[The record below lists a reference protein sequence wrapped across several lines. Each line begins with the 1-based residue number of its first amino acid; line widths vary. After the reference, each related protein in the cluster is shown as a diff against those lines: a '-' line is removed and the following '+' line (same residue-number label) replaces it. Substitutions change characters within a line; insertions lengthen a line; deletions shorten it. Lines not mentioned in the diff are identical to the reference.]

1 MTSQELSKIAIVGMA
16 CRFPGSP
23 DLSSFWK
30 NLVEGANCTSV
41 CPPGANEG
49 RVGELYADT
58 SKIPSACRH
67 GAFLTDIDQFD
78 AEFFRISPSEAEF
91 LDPQQRMMLETSWQA
106 LENANI
112 DPESLRESSA
122 SVYAGMSNNDYRY
135 LILGGADTSKP
146 AASLYTITGTSLN
159 TAIGRVSFALG
170 FEGPAM
176 TIDTACSS
184 SLVAMHEAVGALQTG
199 ESDVALAGGVQ
210 LILSGKLTELR
221 ANAGMLSPDGTCK
234 TFDESANGYVR
245 GEGCGIVVL
254 KRLEDAERD
263 GDHIWACVAA
273 TAINQDGSSEGLT
286 VPRELAQKSVISAAI
301 DQAQIRPSDVDYLE
315 AHGTGTPV
323 GDPIEINA
331 AAEVYGEERNPR
343 QPLLIGSVKTN
354 MGHLEPAAGVAGVIK
369 VAMSI
374 KFGLIPKHL
383 NFKNPSSAINWDELP
398 VKVVDHS
405 MPWPQKDV
413 AERLGGINSFGF
425 SGTNAHVILQG
436 YGDFLPESEASEAL
450 NLLAGSPIQVRC
462 EEIAQI
468 SGSEQSIEL
477 KPRNKRILPVSGK
490 SHVALQD
497 MADTYSEW
505 VATNSKD
512 GAESADT
519 NECSLENLAW
529 TASVGRSHFNHRK
542 AVVFESAK
550 SLIEQLGGFE
560 SLETVRP
567 VSGHENIAFVY
578 TGQGS
583 QWAGMGLALYETEP
597 VFRATIDR
605 CEEIIQQERN
615 VSLIDAM
622 FGRSANAEE
631 LLEDPAWVQ
640 PSIYALE
647 CALTDLWKSIGIQ
660 PSVVVGHSLGEIAA
674 ARTAGVFSLED
685 GCRFASARGRLMS
698 QLPGPGLMAAVFLP
712 EEDLRSIVNVHNET
726 SEDVDVSVAALN
738 GTHQVL
744 SGYQHLLEPLLEQLE
759 NDEVRVRRL
768 KKSPAYHSA
777 LVEPILDELE
787 GEIAKLDLSSPI
799 LQIVSNVTGDLVPEG
814 TLLDGKYWR
823 RHARQSIEFRA
834 GIETVASLGTDAVL
848 EIGPDSV
855 LGPMAQM
862 SWPDTAKSNPIVLS
876 SLQMPRE
883 SRPERPLDGGFF
895 ECVAQAYDH
904 GFDLRL
910 EGLYSGETRT
920 KINIPGYVF
929 QRSRHWVETRR
940 RKQGNADHELLGSRL
955 ETPRGEVLYES
966 EIFTNDPKWLNEH
979 RVYGQVIVPGAFFG
993 SMSLAS
999 SNSIGT
1005 VTVDDLQLH
1014 NPMVFMGSQ
1023 GEDESD
1029 SRRVQ
1034 LICEKPDELGKQS
1047 IEIFSKS
1054 PADNSWVLHATGS
1067 VSAHAD
1073 QLNGVE
1079 AVDISSLQEQ
1089 CDNRDLKDYYEKKSE
1104 TNIQLGSP
1112 FRNLKT
1118 LHTQSGQAL
1127 AEISIRDEDKLPG
1140 AELQP
1145 LLLDSFFQVLSAA
1158 RESAKV
1164 GEGATYIPFGWEKLS
1179 ISLPVPESV
1188 VCHAQLHQSAPDS
1201 GENGETDESPVPETV
1216 SGDLWIGTRTG
1227 RTLGTLKGLI
1237 LKRTTRSALLAAV
1250 ENPIDLI
1257 YDIVWRETK
1266 HPDALRHEHPL
1277 AEMTELKSN
1286 VDPFFDYL
1294 KAQKVSP
1301 EERVE
1306 LLNDLE
1312 FFAQSWVASTLEEAG
1327 LRAQSSSVIDVRQ
1340 LMSSLQ
1346 IEDQH
1351 EKLLNRMLEILVRAG
1366 VLEQSSTGEF
1376 SVALSTDESLPESL
1390 KSPEQ
1395 MYKDLQDK
1403 HPHGMYELSM
1413 LNRFGSN
1420 MIQLLKGEMDP
1431 LALLFEEDSPGA
1443 TDFYRTAPVSAAGN
1457 RLLGDV
1463 IARLVRDLPEDRP
1476 LRVIEVGA
1484 GTGATTE
1491 IVFEEL
1497 REKNLEYMYTDISA
1511 GFFFAAEQRFA
1522 DSGLN
1527 IEYLALDIEH
1537 DPIAQGFKYGHY
1549 DIVIAAN
1556 VLHATIDLCA
1566 TLSNCRELLAPG
1578 GFLVALESLKGRS
1591 WQDMTFG
1598 FLDGWWRYDD
1608 AYRKNHALASPDIWR
1623 AALKDAGYV
1632 HSIVFGDETISEES
1646 GPLGSGTVVGQA
1658 PKDGTLRP
1666 GTWII
1671 EPNSGNVAIQLQD
1684 ILQSLKQEVLITRF
1698 EESPG
1703 LASDDELLDTIGHSE
1718 LLATLESLESPLRGV
1733 IHLASMDGHDTNASV
1748 EELADDI
1755 RLATGSALSLTK
1767 VLMESGISP
1776 TNGMWFVTS
1785 GAQVLEIEHSGVLSG
1800 STLWGFGKVVGLEA
1814 PYLNPRM
1821 VDIEPSS
1828 QQIDDLLHDLL
1839 SPTDESHIAFRRNTR
1854 YTARL
1859 VAASES
1865 TTQFELPSEPNWIV
1879 SAGDEGSLSD
1889 VGTSLVQATKPEPRH
1904 VQVHVEAAGLNFSDV
1919 LVALGAQV
1927 PNASLGLEFS
1937 GYISDIGEDV
1947 QEFTIGQRVFGMG
1960 FGTFGPQI
1968 TTHADLVAHA
1978 PDRLTLPEL
1987 ATIPIA
1993 FATVAVGF
2001 ELAGLKRGD
2010 RVLVHSA
2017 AGGVGLAAVQ
2027 LVRSAG
2033 AEVFATASQPKQE
2046 YLRSIGINHIF
2057 DSRTTAFSK
2066 EILDVTDGEGVDIV
2080 LNSLTSEGFIDAS
2093 LACLGK
2099 NGRFVEIGRLNIFT
2113 PEEMST
2119 ARPDVDYHIVSL
2131 DDLKRDKPEYVGRAF
2146 RPLVEDFVA
2155 GSLKP
2160 IRHSNWPIVE
2170 VGEALQFMGSARHI
2184 GKLVLTMS
2192 PLVRGKLRS
2201 DRTYLVTGGMGGIG
2215 CAVAEWLAEQGATNI
2230 VLNGRREPDPDAKQT
2245 IQDLAAK
2252 DINIVTKIADITDT
2266 SKVESMIEEID
2277 ETMPPLGGVI
2287 HSVGVLSDG
2296 SLQNQSWERFEQV
2309 LWPKVLGAWLLHQLT
2324 KGRELDMFV
2333 LFSSAVSVLGNAG
2346 QANHAA
2352 ANAFLDQLA
2361 AHRRA
2366 IGLPGQSIAWG
2377 AWSDIGEAAEQ
2388 RERIASQL
2396 ESSGT
2401 RWISPEVGIRT
2412 LEYLLRQDR
2421 KNSAAMS
2428 VDWSALEDHL
2438 PNRPSLLKDLL
2449 SSDAESTSSDEDSL
2463 GLDIDALRECET
2475 EERESLLVT
2484 HLQKQIQAILRLQSL
2499 PSPNVG
2505 FFDLGMDSLMAVEL
2519 RNRLNRVLEGGLTV
2533 SQTAVFDY
2541 PDVESLAKHLSD
2553 ELTDAS
2559 TTAEPAGRASIAV
2572 SSADNGKI
2580 AVVGMAC
2587 RVPGADSYSSFW
2599 TNIANGVNA
2608 LASERNADSI
2618 ANGIVGTD
2626 TNGDDGQY
2634 RCGFVSG
2641 IDEFD
2646 AQFFRIRPI
2655 DARAMDPRQRMLLET
2670 CWEAIED
2677 AAIEPSE
2684 LRGSRVGVYVGMG
2697 GSEYRDVVNANGGE
2711 DSYIGTSSA
2720 MTTGR
2725 LSYIFGLTGPAMSF
2739 DLACA
2744 SSLVAIHEGVKA
2756 LQSGEVDLA
2765 LVGGVNALLS
2775 SPIMRFHQNLGLL
2788 SKQGRCLP
2796 FDQFGDGYVRGEG
2809 CGILLLKRH
2818 EEALN
2823 DGDPIWSTL
2832 LGSAVNQNG
2841 PSAGLTI
2848 PNGTAQEQVMRD
2860 ALIRAGVPASEVD
2873 YVEAHANGLPLSD
2886 PIELRAASSVYASD
2900 SDRVDPLLLG
2910 SIKSSVGHLEWAA
2923 GSVGVIRVI
2932 LSMRNGK
2939 IPAQLHL
2946 DNPNE
2951 DVDWEDLKIDIAR
2964 TTVDWP
2970 SNGKRI
2976 GAVSAFGMSGTNAH
2990 VLVESNQ
2997 SGDDLPALGEA
3008 SVSYGTPQ
3016 RVVHEQS
3023 DSEINLTPEDLDS
3036 DAVNSSY
3043 RMLPLSG
3050 KNSASVAQMA
3060 RKYISWL
3067 DEFAPDQEDG
3077 DTLGAF
3083 LADVAWTASIG
3094 RDHFGYRQGIVFS
3107 DLHTL
3112 LDELQHVV
3120 SNPVKDENADM
3131 ELGLNLGLI
3140 YRGATDSSS
3149 SLLKGL
3155 YKQNHVVQAVVDHCN
3170 QVSKEQHDV
3179 EIVDS
3184 VVLAE
3189 SHEDAGSSHEYITT
3203 FLLQL
3208 ALSEFWNCMGQR
3220 PTVIAGEGI
3229 GLIAALCHTGSLS
3242 ISQSLELLRSLEQ
3255 NGGHL
3260 EEVSMDEVQN
3270 PRTPVLSRGGSR
3282 LAGSI
3287 EEISE
3292 LLQDLSVQDFALLR
3306 PNELHDH
3313 GVNCVL
3319 EIGSCDD
3326 GEDGKTSDGQKPISS
3341 PRVLARCLPSMGNDS
3356 ESMTPD
3362 RLLMLAVK
3370 DVYEAQLNLRLRGLF
3385 TGEMRRKLTL
3395 PTYAFQRRQYWFND

>member
-1 MTSQELSKIAIVGMA
+1 MTSQEHSKIAIVGMA

-23 DLSSFWK
+23 DLSSYWK
-30 NLVEGANCTSV
+30 NLVEGANCTTE

-184 SLVAMHEAVGALQTG
+184 SLVAMHEAVGALQSG
-199 ESDVALAGGVQ
+199 ESDIALAGGVQ

-245 GEGCGIVVL
+245 GEGCGIVVM
-254 KRLEDAERD
+254 KRLEDALQD

-301 DQAQIRPSDVDYLE
+301 EQAQIRPSDVDYLE

-331 AAEVYGEERNPR
+331 AAEVYGAGRNPR

-398 VKVVDHS
+398 VQVVDQS
-405 MPWPQKDV
+405 MAWPQKDV
-413 AERLGGINSFGF
+413 TERLGGINSFGF

-436 YGDFLPESEASEAL
+436 YGEFVPESEATEAL
-450 NLLAGSPIQVRC
+450 HLVAGSPTQVRC
-462 EEIAQI
+462 EGIDQSLET
-468 SGSEQSIEL
+468 EQDREL
-477 KPRNKRILPVSGK
+477 YPRNKRVLPISGK
-490 SHVALQD
+490 SHIALLD
-497 MADTYSEW
+497 MAEAYLEW
-505 VATNSKD
+505 VERNSNRD
-512 GAESADT
+512 QESAET
-519 NECSLENLAW
+519 NEFSLDNLAW

-542 AVVFESAK
+542 AVVFESAQ
-550 SLIEQLGGFE
+550 SLIEQLRQFN
-560 SLETVRP
+560 SLEPVNP
-567 VSGHENIAFVY
+567 VSSHANIAFVY

-583 QWAGMGLALYETEP
+583 QWAGMGEALYKTEP
-597 VFRATIDR
+597 VFRTTIDR
-605 CEEIIQQERN
+605 CEAIIQSERDA
-615 VSLIDAM
+615 SLIDAM
-622 FGRSANAEE
+622 FGRCADSEK

-640 PSIYALE
+640 PSIYAIE
-647 CALTDLWKSIGIQ
+647 CALTDLWKSIGVR

-712 EEDLRSIVNVHNET
+712 EKELRSVVDAYNET
-726 SEDVDVSVAALN
+726 HEDVDLSVAALN

-744 SGYQHLLEPLLEQLE
+744 SGYQHQLEPLLEQLE
-759 NDEVRVRRL
+759 GDEVRVRRL

-787 GEIAKLDLSSPI
+787 LEIARLEISTPKLR
-799 LQIVSNVTGDLVPEG
+799 IVSNVTGDLVPEG
-814 TLLDGKYWR
+814 TRLNGDYWR
-823 RHARQSIEFRA
+823 HHARQSIEFRA
-834 GIETVASLGTDAVL
+834 GIETVASLGTDTVI
-848 EIGPDSV
+848 EIGPDSI

-862 SWPDTAKSNPIVLS
+862 SWPNTAKSNPLVLS

-895 ECVAQAYDH
+895 ECVAQAYEQ
-904 GFDLRL
+904 GIDLRL
-910 EGLYSGETRT
+910 EGLYTGETRR
-920 KINIPGYVF
+920 KINIPGYIF

-940 RKQGNADHELLGSRL
+940 RKQGTADHELLGSRL

-966 EIFTNDPKWLNEH
+966 ELFTNDPKWLNEH
-979 RVYGQVIVPGAFFG
+979 RVYGQVIAPGAFFG
-993 SMSLAS
+993 SLSIA
-999 SNSIGT
+999 SNSPLGT
-1005 VTVDDLQLH
+1005 VSVDDLQLH
-1014 NPMVFMGSQ
+1014 NPMVFMDSQ
-1023 GEDESD
+1023 GEDDGD

-1034 LICEKPDELGKQS
+1034 LICGKPDELGKQS

-1054 PADNSWVLHATGS
+1054 ASDDGWVLHATSS
-1067 VSAHAD
+1067 VSAD
-1073 QLNGVE
+1073 TDPPRSEE
-1079 AVDISSLQEQ
+1079 AIDVSSLQSQ
-1089 CDNRDLKDYYEKKSE
+1089 FATRDLKDYYERKSA

-1118 LHTQSGQAL
+1118 LHTQSGQAI
-1127 AEISIRDEDKLPG
+1127 AEISIRDEDRLPG
-1140 AELQP
+1140 TELQP
-1145 LLLDSFFQVLSAA
+1145 LLLDAFFQVLSAA
-1158 RESAKV
+1158 RESAEIV
-1164 GEGATYIPFGWEKLS
+1164 EGATYIPFGWEKLS
-1179 ISLPVPESV
+1179 LSLPVPETV
-1188 VCHAQLHQSAPDS
+1188 VCHAQVHQSSPENA
-1201 GENGETDESPVPETV
+1201 GNGETVEPQIPETV
-1216 SGDLWIGTRTG
+1216 TGDLRIGTRTG

-1237 LKRTTRSALLAAV
+1237 LKRTTRSSLLSAV

-1257 YDIVWRETK
+1257 YDIVWRETR
-1266 HPDALRHEHPL
+1266 HPDALRQEHPL
-1277 AEMTELKSN
+1277 AEMSELRSH

-1294 KAQKVSP
+1294 RAQGVSP
-1301 EERVE
+1301 EERIE
-1306 LLNDLE
+1306 LLSDLE
-1312 FFAQSWVASTLEEAG
+1312 LFAQSWVASTLEGAG
-1327 LRAQSSSVIDVRQ
+1327 LRTQESSVIDVRQ
-1340 LMSSLQ
+1340 LMSTLQ
-1346 IEDQH
+1346 IEGVH
-1351 EKLLNRMLEILVRAG
+1351 EELLNRMLEILVRAG
-1366 VLEQSSTGEF
+1366 VLKQSSKGEF
-1376 SVALSTDESLPESL
+1376 SIALANGEPLPEDLS
-1390 KSPEQ
+1390 SPEQ
-1395 MYKDLQDK
+1395 MYKDLQEK

-1420 MIQLLKGEMDP
+1420 MIQLLTGEMDP

-1476 LRVIEVGA
+1476 LRVVEVGA

-1497 REKNLEYMYTDISA
+1497 CDKNLEYMYTDISA

-1522 DSGLN
+1522 VNGLN

-1537 DPIAQGFKYGHY
+1537 DPIAQGFTYGHY

-1556 VLHATIDLCA
+1556 VLHATRDLCS

-1608 AYRKNHALASPDIWR
+1608 AYRVNHALASPEIWR

-1632 HSIVFGDETISEES
+1632 ESIVFGGETISDES
-1646 GPLGSGTVVGQA
+1646 GPLGSGTVVAQA
-1658 PKDGTLRP
+1658 PKDGTLRS

-1671 EPNSGNVAIQLQD
+1671 DPDSGSVAAQVRHALESMDQD
-1684 ILQSLKQEVLITRF
+1684 VLITRS
-1698 EESPG
+1698 EES
-1703 LASDDELLDTIGHSE
+1703 SDQDSSEILSGAIGHDELLK
-1718 LLATLESLESPLRGV
+1718 ALESLDSPLRGV
-1733 IHLASMDGHDTNASV
+1733 IHLASLDGHDTNATI
-1748 EELADDI
+1748 EELASDI
-1755 RLATGSALSLTK
+1755 KHGTRSALGLTK
-1767 VLMESGISP
+1767 VLMESGINP

-1785 GAQVLEIEHSGVLSG
+1785 GAQVLETEQSGVLSG

-1814 PYLNPRM
+1814 PYLTPRM
-1821 VDIEPSS
+1821 VDIDPSRS
-1828 QQIDDLLHDLL
+1828 QIDELMHDLL
-1839 SPTDESHIAFRRNTR
+1839 APTEENHIAYRRNTR
-1854 YTARL
+1854 YAARL
-1859 VAASES
+1859 VAASAG
-1865 TTQFELPSEPNWIV
+1865 TNQFELPSEPNWIA
-1879 SAGDEGSLSD
+1879 SAGDEGSLAD
-1889 VGTSLVQATKPEPRH
+1889 VGTTVLQTTKLEPRH
-1904 VQVHVEAAGLNFSDV
+1904 VQVQVEAAGLNFSDV

-1927 PNASLGLEFS
+1927 PNASLGLEFA
-1937 GYISDIGEDV
+1937 GYISDVGEDV
-1947 QEFTIGQRVFGMG
+1947 QEFTVGQRVFGMG

-1968 TTHADLVAHA
+1968 TTHADLVAKA
-1978 PDRLTLPEL
+1978 PDRMTFSEL

-1993 FATVAVGF
+1993 FATAAVGF

-2017 AGGVGLAAVQ
+2017 AGGVGLAAIQ
-2027 LVRSAG
+2027 LIRSAG
-2033 AEVFATASQPKQE
+2033 AEVFATASQPKQA

-2057 DSRTTAFSK
+2057 DSRTTSFSK
-2066 EILDVTDGEGVDIV
+2066 EILDVTNGQGVDIV

-2093 LACLGK
+2093 LDCLGK
-2099 NGRFVEIGRLNIFT
+2099 NGRFVEIGRLNILT
-2113 PEEMST
+2113 PEEMSKT
-2119 ARPDVDYHIVSL
+2119 RPDVDYHIVSL
-2131 DDLKRDKPEYVGRAF
+2131 DELKRDEPESVGRTF
-2146 RPLVEDFVA
+2146 RPLVDEFVTGA
-2155 GSLKP
+2155 LNP
-2160 IRHSNWPIVE
+2160 IRHSIWPIVE

-2192 PLVRGKLRS
+2192 PLARGKFRN
-2201 DRTYLVTGGMGGIG
+2201 DRTYLVTGGLGGIG
-2215 CAVAEWLAEQGATNI
+2215 CAVAQWLADQGAKNI
-2230 VLNGRREPDPDAKQT
+2230 VLNGRRDPDPEALQT
-2245 IQDLAAK
+2245 IQDLRTK
-2252 DINIVTKIADITDT
+2252 DVNVVTKIADITDAPM
-2266 SKVESMIEEID
+2266 VDAMFAEID
-2277 ETMPPLGGVI
+2277 ETMPALGGVI

-2296 SLQNQSWERFEQV
+2296 SLLNQTWERFEQV
-2309 LWPKVLGAWLLHQLT
+2309 LWPKVLGAWHLHELT
-2324 KGRELDMFV
+2324 KDRELDFFV

-2377 AWSDIGEAAEQ
+2377 AWSEIGEAAEQ

-2412 LEYLLRQDR
+2412 LEYLIKQDR

-2428 VDWSALEDHL
+2428 VDWSALEEHL
-2438 PNRPSLLKDLL
+2438 PNRPALLQDLL
-2449 SSDAESTSSDEDSL
+2449 SSDAESSSGDQDTLS
-2463 GLDIDALRECET
+2463 LDIDALRECES
-2475 EERESLLVT
+2475 EERESLLST
-2484 HLQKQIQAILRLQSL
+2484 HLQKQIQSILRLQAI

-2519 RNRLNRVLEGGLTV
+2519 RNRLNRVLEGGMTV

-2541 PDVESLAKHLSD
+2541 PDVESLAKHLSN

-2559 TTAEPAGRASIAV
+2559 TTRESSSQSSINAPI
-2572 SSADNGKI
+2572 SNNGKI
-2580 AVVGMAC
+2580 AVVGIAC
-2587 RVPGADSYSSFW
+2587 RVPGADSYSGFW
-2599 TNIANGVNA
+2599 SNILNGVDA
-2608 LASERNADSI
+2608 LESERDSDTI

-2626 TNGDDGQY
+2626 SKEGDDQY
-2634 RCGFVSG
+2634 RCGFVRG

-2646 AQFFRIRPI
+2646 APFFRIRPI

-2677 AAIEPSE
+2677 AAIDPSE

-2725 LSYIFGLTGPAMSF
+2725 ISYIFGLTGPAMSF

-2775 SPIMRFHQNLGLL
+2775 SPIMRFHRNLGLL
-2788 SKQGRCLP
+2788 SKQGKCLP
-2796 FDQFGDGYVRGEG
+2796 FDQYGDGYVRGEG
-2809 CGILLLKRH
+2809 CGILLLKRL
-2818 EEALN
+2818 EEARN

-2848 PNGTAQEQVMRD
+2848 PNGSAQEQVMRD
-2860 ALIRAGVPASEVD
+2860 ALTRAGVPAAEVG

-2886 PIELRAASSVYASD
+2886 PIELRAASSVYAAD
-2900 SDRVDPLLLG
+2900 SERVDPLLLG

-2932 LSMRNGK
+2932 LSMKNGK

-2946 DNPNE
+2946 DSPNE
-2951 DVDWEDLKIDIAR
+2951 QVDWNDLNLDIAR
-2964 TTVDWP
+2964 TSIDWP
-2970 SNGKRI
+2970 SSGKRI

-2990 VLVESNQ
+2990 VIVESNN
-2997 SGDDLPALGEA
+2997 GDYDCSSLQGAG
-3008 SVSYGTPQ
+3008 VSYGTPQ
-3016 RVVHEQS
+3016 RIAFEP
-3023 DSEINLTPEDLDS
+3023 SESSVSPNLVDLDTGG
-3036 DAVNSSY
+3036 ANSSY
-3043 RMLPLSG
+3043 RLLPLSG
-3050 KNSASVAQMA
+3050 KTASSVAHSAQ
-3060 RKYISWL
+3060 KYLAWL
-3067 DEFAPDQEDG
+3067 DEFAPQNESVDAVN
-3077 DTLGAF
+3077 AF
-3083 LADVAWTASIG
+3083 LGDIAWTSSVG
-3094 RDHFGYRQGIVFS
+3094 REHFAHRHGIVFS
-3107 DLHTL
+3107 DLATL
-3112 LDELQHVV
+3112 LDELKYVV
-3120 SNPVKDENADM
+3120 SNPPQNESTDI
-3131 ELGLNLGLI
+3131 ELGLNLGVI
-3140 YRGATDSSS
+3140 YRGETEDSAR
-3149 SLLKGL
+3149 LLKGL
-3155 YKQNHVVQAVVDHCN
+3155 YEQNNVVRAVID
-3170 QVSKEQHDV
+3170 QLDLVSQELFDT
-3179 EIVDS
+3179 D
-3184 VVLAE
+3184 LAE
-3189 SHEDAGSSHEYITT
+3189 ATDWKETSEDPRSSKRYMAT

-3208 ALSEFWNCMGQR
+3208 ALAEFWNYMGQR
-3220 PTVIAGEGI
+3220 PTVICGEGI
-3229 GLIAALCHTGSLS
+3229 GLIAALCHAGSLS
-3242 ISQSLELLRSLEQ
+3242 VSKGLELVRSIDQDGGRLE
-3255 NGGHL
+3255 GGL
-3260 EEVSMDEVQN
+3260 DEVQT
-3270 PRTPVLSRGGSR
+3270 PKTPVLAGDGTTLASSSKEASR
-3282 LAGSI
+3282 LLEG
-3287 EEISE
+3287 
-3292 LLQDLSVQDFALLR
+3292 LSVQSFELVA
-3306 PNELHDH
+3306 PNNLQQH
-3313 GVNCVL
+3313 GVNNVV
-3319 EIGSCDD
+3319 EVGSCTEH
-3326 GEDGKTSDGQKPISS
+3326 EDGNATDGQKPESAVRI
-3341 PRVLARCLPSMGNDS
+3341 VARSLPNSGSKSQIAPPAD
-3356 ESMTPD
+3356 
-3362 RLLMLAVK
+3362 LLMRAVK
-3370 DVYEAQLNLRLRGLF
+3370 DSYEAQFNLQLRGLF
-3385 TGEMRRKLTL
+3385 VGEVRRKLTL
-3395 PTYAFQRRQYWFND
+3395 PTYSFQRRKYWFND

>member
-1 MTSQELSKIAIVGMA
+1 MA

-23 DLSSFWK
+23 DLSTYWK
-30 NLVEGANCTSV
+30 NLVEGANCTSE
-41 CPPGANEG
+41 CPPGANDG

-58 SKIPSACRH
+58 SKIPSACRY

-254 KRLEDAERD
+254 KRLEDAVRD

-273 TAINQDGSSEGLT
+273 TSINQDGSSEGLT
-286 VPRELAQKSVISAAI
+286 VPRELAQKSVIAAAI

-331 AAEVYGEERNPR
+331 AAEVYGAGRNPR

-374 KFGLIPKHL
+374 KFGMIPKHL

-398 VKVVDHS
+398 IQVVDHS

-413 AERLGGINSFGF
+413 TERLGGINSFGF

-436 YGDFLPESEASEAL
+436 YGDFVPESEATEASDAMHL
-450 NLLAGSPIQVRC
+450 VAGSPTQVRG
-462 EEIAQI
+462 EEIPQ
-468 SGSEQSIEL
+468 SSEPKRSSEL
-477 KPRNKRILPVSGK
+477 NSRSKRILPISGK
-490 SHVALQD
+490 SHVALLD
-497 MADTYSEW
+497 MAEAYSAWMEQ
-505 VATNSKD
+505 NSKEEQD
-512 GAESADT
+512 SFET
-519 NECSLENLAW
+519 NGCSLDNLAW

-542 AVVFESAK
+542 AVVFDCAQ
-550 SLIEQLGGFE
+550 SLIEQLEQFK
-560 SLETVRP
+560 SLEQ
-567 VSGHENIAFVY
+567 VSPATGHKNTAFVY

-583 QWAGMGLALYETEP
+583 QWAGMGEALYGSEP

-605 CEEIIQQERN
+605 CEAIIQDERN
-615 VSLIDAM
+615 ASLIDAM

-647 CALTDLWKSIGIQ
+647 CALTDLWKSIGVQ

-712 EEDLRSIVNVHNET
+712 EEELRSVVDAHNQKNE
-726 SEDVDVSVAALN
+726 EVDVSVAALN

-768 KKSPAYHSA
+768 KKSPAYHSV
-777 LVEPILDELE
+777 LVEPILDQLE
-787 GEIAKLDLSSPI
+787 REIAKLDISSPK

-862 SWPDTAKSNPIVLS
+862 SWPDSAKSNPIVLS

-910 EGLYSGETRT
+910 EGLYTGETRR

-940 RKQGNADHELLGSRL
+940 RKQGTADHELLGSRL

-966 EIFTNDPKWLNEH
+966 ELFTNDPKWLNEH

-999 SNSIGT
+999 TNSFGT
-1005 VTVDDLQLH
+1005 VTVNDLQLH
-1014 NPMVFMGSQ
+1014 NPMVFMESQ
-1023 GEDESD
+1023 GEDEGD

-1034 LICEKPDELGKQS
+1034 LICEQPDELGNQS

-1054 PADNSWVLHATGS
+1054 SSDNRWVLHATGS
-1067 VSAHAD
+1067 VSADSD
-1073 QLNGVE
+1073 QLSDAE
-1079 AVDISSLQEQ
+1079 AKDISSLQEQ
-1089 CDNRDLKDYYEKKSE
+1089 FDPRDLKDYYEKKSA

-1118 LHTQSGQAL
+1118 LHTNADQAI
-1127 AEISIRDEDKLPG
+1127 AEISVRDDDKLPG

-1145 LLLDSFFQVLSAA
+1145 LLLDAFFQVLSAA
-1158 RESAKV
+1158 RESAEI
-1164 GEGATYIPFGWEKLS
+1164 GEGGTYIPFGWEKLS
-1179 ISLPVPESV
+1179 ISLPMPETV
-1188 VCHAQLHQSAPDS
+1188 VCHARLHQSASDS
-1201 GENGETDESPVPETV
+1201 NGNSEIDESSIPETV

-1227 RTLGTLKGLI
+1227 RTIGTLKGLI
-1237 LKRTTRSALLAAV
+1237 LKRTTRSSLLSAV
-1250 ENPIDLI
+1250 EDPIDLI
-1257 YDIVWRETK
+1257 YDIVWREAR
-1266 HPDALRHEHPL
+1266 HPDAMRQEHPL
-1277 AEMTELKSN
+1277 AEMSELKSN
-1286 VDPFFDYL
+1286 VEPFFDYL
-1294 KAQKVSP
+1294 KAQGVSP

-1312 FFAQSWVASTLEEAG
+1312 IFAQSWVASTLEGAG
-1327 LRAQSSSVIDVRQ
+1327 LRDQSSNVIDVRK

-1346 IEDQH
+1346 VEDQH
-1351 EKLLNRMLEILVRAG
+1351 EQLFNRMLEILVRAG
-1366 VLEQSSTGEF
+1366 VLAQSSPGEF
-1376 SVALSTDESLPESL
+1376 SVALTSDKPLPESL
-1390 KSPEQ
+1390 NSPEQ
-1395 MYKDLQDK
+1395 LFKDLQER

-1497 REKNLEYMYTDISA
+1497 CEKNLEYMYTDISA
-1511 GFFFAAEQRFA
+1511 GFFFAAEQRFS

-1527 IEYLALDIEH
+1527 IEYLALDVEH
-1537 DPIAQGFKYGHY
+1537 DPIAQGFKHGHY

-1598 FLDGWWRYDD
+1598 FLDGWWRYNDS
-1608 AYRKNHALASPDIWR
+1608 YRGNHALASPDIWR
-1623 AALKDAGYV
+1623 SALKDAGYV
-1632 HSIVFGDETISEES
+1632 DSIVFGGETISEES
-1646 GPLGSGTVVGQA
+1646 GPLGSGTVVAQA
-1658 PKDGTLRP
+1658 PKDATLRS

-1671 EPNSGNVAIQLQD
+1671 EPDSGDVAIQLQD
-1684 ILQSLKQEVLITRF
+1684 TLESLDQKVLITRS
-1698 EESPG
+1698 EES
-1703 LASDDELLDTIGHSE
+1703 AELVPIGWPLESIGHND
-1718 LLATLESLESPLRGV
+1718 LLESLESLESPLRGV
-1733 IHLASMDGHDTNASV
+1733 IHLASLDGHNTEATV
-1748 EELADDI
+1748 EELANDI
-1755 RLATGSALSLTK
+1755 KHSTGSALGLTK
-1767 VLMESGISP
+1767 VLMEAGISP
-1776 TNGMWFVTS
+1776 TNGVWFVTS
-1785 GAQVLEIEHSGVLSG
+1785 GAQVLEIEQSGVLSG

-1814 PYLNPRM
+1814 PFLTPRV
-1821 VDIEPSS
+1821 VDMEPSNFR
-1828 QQIDDLLHDLL
+1828 IDELMHDLL
-1839 SPTDESHIAFRRNTR
+1839 SPTEENHIAYRRSTR
-1854 YTARL
+1854 YAARL

-1865 TTQFELPSEPNWIV
+1865 SSQFELPPEPNWIV
-1879 SAGDEGSLSD
+1879 AAGEEGTLSD
-1889 VGTSLVQATKPEPRH
+1889 VGTTLLQTTSLEPRH
-1904 VQVHVEAAGLNFSDV
+1904 VRVQVEAAGLNFSDV

-1937 GYISDIGEDV
+1937 GYISETGDEV
-1947 QEFTIGQRVFGMG
+1947 QEFAVGQRVFGMG

-1978 PDRLTLPEL
+1978 PDRLTFPEL

-1993 FATVAVGF
+1993 FATAIVGF
-2001 ELAGLKRGD
+2001 ELADLKKGD

-2017 AGGVGLAAVQ
+2017 AGGVGLAAIQ

-2033 AEVFATASQPKQE
+2033 AEVFATASQPKQA
-2046 YLRSIGINHIF
+2046 YLRSIGIDHIF
-2057 DSRTTAFSK
+2057 DSRTTDFSE
-2066 EILDVTDGEGVDIV
+2066 EILKATNGQGVDIV
-2080 LNSLTSEGFIDAS
+2080 LNSLTSEGFIAAS
-2093 LACLGK
+2093 LACLGE
-2099 NGRFVEIGRLNIFT
+2099 NGRFIEIGRLNIFT

-2131 DDLKRDKPEYVGRAF
+2131 DELKRDEPEYVGRVF
-2146 RPLVEDFVA
+2146 RPLVDEF
-2155 GSLKP
+2155 GKGTLNP
-2160 IRHSNWPIVE
+2160 IRHSKWPIVE

-2192 PLVRGKLRS
+2192 PLARGRLRS

-2230 VLNGRREPDPDAKQT
+2230 VLNGRREPDPEATQT
-2245 IQDLAAK
+2245 IQDLATK
-2252 DINIVTKIADITDT
+2252 NINIVTKIADITDT
-2266 SKVESMIEEID
+2266 SKVNAMIAEID
-2277 ETMPPLGGVI
+2277 ATLPPLGGVI

-2296 SLQNQSWERFEQV
+2296 SLLNQSWERFEHV
-2309 LWPKVLGAWLLHQLT
+2309 LWPKVLGAWHLHQLT
-2324 KGRELDMFV
+2324 KDRELDLFV

-2401 RWISPEVGIRT
+2401 RWIAPEVGIRT
-2412 LEYLLRQDR
+2412 LDYLVRQDR

-2428 VDWSALEDHL
+2428 VDWTALEEHL
-2438 PNRPSLLKDLL
+2438 PTRPPLLQDLL
-2449 SSDAESTSSDEDSL
+2449 SSDAESASSDEDSL
-2463 GLDIDALRECET
+2463 SLDIDALRECEA
-2475 EERESLLVT
+2475 EERESLLGM
-2484 HLQKQIQAILRLQSL
+2484 HLQKQIQSILRLQSL

-2519 RNRLNRVLEGGLTV
+2519 RNRLNRVFEGGLTV

-2541 PDVESLAKHLSD
+2541 PDVESLAKHLSN

-2559 TTAEPAGRASIAV
+2559 ATGESSDRSAISVPTSI
-2572 SSADNGKI
+2572 NGKI
-2580 AVVGMAC
+2580 AVVGIAC

-2599 TNIANGVNA
+2599 SNIANGVDA
-2608 LASERNADSI
+2608 LASERNSETI

-2626 TNGDDGQY
+2626 SIGDEAQY
-2634 RCGFVSG
+2634 RCGFVDG

-2646 AQFFRIRPI
+2646 APFFRIRPI

-2677 AAIEPSE
+2677 AAIDPSD

-2744 SSLVAIHEGVKA
+2744 SSLVAIHEGIKA

-2775 SPIMRFHQNLGLL
+2775 SPIMRFHKSLGLL
-2788 SKQGRCLP
+2788 SQQGKCLP
-2796 FDQFGDGYVRGEG
+2796 FDQYGDGYVRGEG
-2809 CGILLLKRH
+2809 CGILLLKRL
-2818 EEALN
+2818 EEAQS

-2860 ALIRAGVPASEVD
+2860 ALTRAGVPAADVD
-2873 YVEAHANGLPLSD
+2873 FVEAHANGLPLSD

-2900 SDRVDPLLLG
+2900 SERVDPLLLG

-2951 DVDWEDLKIDIAR
+2951 QVDWEGLKIDFAR

-2990 VLVESNQ
+2990 VLVESN
-2997 SGDDLPALGEA
+2997 SHGSDYSPSLDGA
-3008 SVSYGTPQ
+3008 SISFGTPQ
-3016 RVVHEQS
+3016 RVEIEQS
-3023 DSEINLTPEDLDS
+3023 DSEISLNKDDLDS
-3036 DAVNSSY
+3036 EGTNRSY

-3050 KNSASVAQMA
+3050 KSLESVAQMA
-3060 RKYISWL
+3060 QKYISWL
-3067 DEFAPDQEDG
+3067 EELAPHHEDEDV
-3077 DTLGAF
+3077 LRAF

-3094 RDHFGYRQGIVFS
+3094 RDHFGHRQGIVFS
-3107 DLHTL
+3107 DLSTL
-3112 LDELQHVV
+3112 LEKLKDVTC
-3120 SNPVKDENADM
+3120 NPPQSEPEDGEI
-3131 ELGLNLGLI
+3131 GLNLGVV
-3140 YRGATDSSS
+3140 YRGEVDGSSR
-3149 SLLKGL
+3149 LLKGL
-3155 YKQNHVVQAVVDHCN
+3155 YEQNHVVRAVVNHLN
-3170 QVSKEQHDV
+3170 QVSMELNDT
-3179 EIVDS
+3179 EIVES
-3184 VVLAE
+3184 LVLLE
-3189 SHEDAGSSHEYITT
+3189 TSEELGNSSQYMAT

-3208 ALSEFWNCMGQR
+3208 ALAEFWKCMGQR
-3220 PTVIAGEGI
+3220 PSVIAGEGI
-3229 GLIAALCHTGSLS
+3229 GLIAALCHAGSLN
-3242 ISQSLELLRSLEQ
+3242 ISQALQFVQNLELQDGRFEWSS
-3255 NGGHL
+3255 GT
-3260 EEVSMDEVQN
+3260 EVQS
-3270 PRTPVLSRGGSR
+3270 PRTPVFANSTGT
-3282 LAGSI
+3282 LAGSST
-3287 EEISE
+3287 EISE
-3292 LLQDLSVQDFALLR
+3292 LLHDLCLQDYVPST
-3306 PNELHDH
+3306 PNELQKH
-3313 GVNCVL
+3313 GVNCVM
-3319 EIGSCDD
+3319 EIGSCEFRDD
-3326 GEDGKTSDGQKPISS
+3326 VNTADSLKSNSS
-3341 PRVLARCLPSMGNDS
+3341 PQVIARCLPSPNAQF
-3356 ESMTPD
+3356 ENLTPAHS
-3362 RLLMLAVK
+3362 LMQAVR
-3370 DVYEAQLNLRLRGLF
+3370 DTYEAQLNLSLRGLF
-3385 TGEMRRKLTL
+3385 VGEVRRKLTL
-3395 PTYAFQRRQYWFND
+3395 PTYAFQRRRYWFND